1 MTDDLNARRKA
12 ALQRVITDAALDL
25 FAETGSAAFLLPIPN
40 TTPQLYV
47 AVGEAQEIVGLAK
60 GKE

>member
-25 FAETGSAAFLLPIPN
+25 FA
-40 TTPQLYV
+40 
-47 AVGEAQEIVGLAK
+47 VGTAQDIGELART
-60 GKE
+60 KE

>member
-25 FAETGSAAFLLPIPN
+25 FAETGSAAFLLPIPG
-40 TTPQLYV
+40 TTPPLYV
-47 AVGEAQEIVGLAK
+47 AVGTAQDIVGLAK

>member
-25 FAETGSAAFLLPIPN
+25 FEHTGSSAFMLPIPG
-40 TTPQLYV
+40 TTPPLYV
-47 AVGEAQEIVGLAK
+47 AVGTAQDIVGLAE
-60 GKE
+60 GK